1 MYNIVK
7 KIYIFLKGGSS
18 LKALHPLYDKKSSCA
33 LCSHRFYSKKVRSRF
48 LKPQRYDTDFFVDY
62 ENPQFHPIVYDVVI
76 CPKCGYASTE
86 QFSKL
91 FPPGS
96 ENQVKEKV
104 MKNWKY
110 QPYDQER
117 TLQQAINAYKLAIY
131 CANIKKEKSSV
142 LASLT
147 LRLSWLYRMLD
158 DTQQERAFA
167 LHALKFYTTAY
178 LEETFPSNSSEVRL
192 LYIIGELNYRLGF
205 QQQALLYFSEI
216 IYKHKNHPDR
226 KTFERTKERWH
237 EIRSIS

>member
-1 MYNIVK
+1 MET
-7 KIYIFLKGGSS
+7 
-18 LKALHPLYDKKSSCA
+18 LHPLYDKKIACA
-33 LCSHRFYSKKVRSRF
+33 LCSHSFYSKKVRSRF
-48 LKPQRYDTDFFVDY
+48 LKAQRYDTDFFIYY
-62 ENPQFHPIVYDVVI
+62 ENPKLHPIIYDVVI

-86 QFSKL
+86 QFSRI

-96 ENQVKEKV
+96 ANQVKEKV
-104 MKNWKY
+104 TKNWSY

-147 LRLSWLYRMLD
+147 LRVSWLYRLLD
-158 DTQQERAFA
+158 DIQQERAFA
-167 LHALKFYTTAY
+167 LHALKCYTTAY
-178 LEETFPSNSSEVRL
+178 LEETFPSNSNEVRL